1 VVTPAVTLVHVSDL
15 HYGRDADL
23 AQAAGIVAVLPSI
36 APDAICVSG
45 DLTQRARHGEF
56 QAALAFFEKLD
67 RVAPT
72 ITLPG
77 NHDVQWWES
86 PFHLLGTERLYA
98 KYRRWFGLELT
109 PSLAVPGAIICTA
122 LTSHGVAAG
131 SMTWNLNDMAVKG
144 HLPAAEIERVRRCFA
159 EAAPDAA
166 KVLMMHHNVLRGNIS
181 QRMGLARW
189 KEAQER
195 LVALA
200 PDVILTGHDH
210 EEAASLLGGRIV
222 VSAASTHTRR
232 TRGRRPSAF
241 NVVRLEAD
249 RIGVRHWRWSGK
261 EFQPSDETWFA
272 RGLRAARQ
280 GADAVG

>member
-1 VVTPAVTLVHVSDL
+1 VTGVTLVHLSDL
-15 HYGRDADL
+15 HFGRDADL
-23 AQAAGIVAVLPSI
+23 AQIRAIAALMPSL

-56 QAALAFFEKLD
+56 QAALGFFD
-67 RVAPT
+67 RLQAVAPT

-109 PSLAVPGAIICTA
+109 PTLERPGLVVCTV
-122 LTSHGVAAG
+122 LTSHGVSAG

-144 HLPAAEIERVRRCFA
+144 HLPASEVERAGRCFA
-159 EAAPDAA
+159 AAAPGAA
-166 KVLMMHHNVLRGNIS
+166 RVLMLHHNVLRGSIS
-181 QRMGLARW
+181 RRMGLARPE
-189 KEAQER
+189 EAQRR
-195 LVALA
+195 LIALA

-210 EEAASLLGGRIV
+210 EETTALLGDRIV

-232 TRGRRPSAF
+232 TRGQRPSAF
-241 NVVRLEAD
+241 NALRIEPD
-249 RIGVRHWRWSGK
+249 RIVVRHWWWTGSA
-261 EFQPSDETWFA
+261 FTPSDETSYPRA
-272 RGLRAARQ
+272 RRR
-280 GADAVG
+280 GADVAG

>member
-1 VVTPAVTLVHVSDL
+1 VNGVTLVHLSDL

-23 AQAAGIVAVLPSI
+23 AQTAAIAALVPSL

-56 QAALAFFEKLD
+56 QAALAFIEKLQ

-72 ITLPG
+72 IVLPG

-86 PFHLLGTERLYA
+86 PFHLLGSERLYA

-109 PSLAVPGAIICTA
+109 PSLEVPGAIICTV

-144 HLPAAEIERVRRCFA
+144 HLPASEVERARRCFDG
-159 EAAPDAA
+159 AAPGAA
-166 KVLMMHHNVLRGNIS
+166 RVLMLHHNVLRGTIS
-181 QRMGLARW
+181 QRMGLAHW
-189 KEAQER
+189 KRAQAQ
-195 LVALA
+195 LIALA
-200 PDVILTGHDH
+200 PDVILSGHDH
-210 EEAASLLGGRIV
+210 EEAASLLGERIV

-232 TRGRRPSAF
+232 TRGKRPSAF
-241 NVVRLEAD
+241 NVVRIEAD
-249 RIGVRHWRWSGK
+249 RIGVRHWRWDGLA
-261 EFQPSDETWFA
+261 FHPSDEMWFA
-272 RGLRAARQ
+272 RAARPARQ

>member
-1 VVTPAVTLVHVSDL
+1 MTAVTLVHISDL
-15 HYGRDADL
+15 HFGRDADL
-23 AQAAGIVAVLPSI
+23 AQTRAIAALVPSI

-56 QAALAFFEKLD
+56 QAALAFVERLQA
-67 RVAPT
+67 VAPT

-86 PFHLLGTERLYA
+86 PFHLLGTRRIYA

-109 PSLAVPGAIICTA
+109 PSLTVPGAVICTA

-144 HLPAAEIERVRRCFA
+144 HLPASEVERVRRCFA
-159 EAAPDAA
+159 SAPPDAA
-166 KVLMMHHNVLRGNIS
+166 RVLMMHHNVLPGSIS
-181 QRMGLARW
+181 RRMGLARRG
-189 KEAQER
+189 EAQRR

-210 EEAASLLGGRIV
+210 EEDAALLGDHIV

-232 TRGRRPSAF
+232 TRGQRPSAF
-241 NVVRLEAD
+241 NVLHIDAD
-249 RIGVRHWRWSGK
+249 RIGVRHWRWDGLA
-261 EFQPSDETWFA
+261 FAPSEERTFPRVRRAIGREADV
-272 RGLRAARQ
+272 RG
-280 GADAVG
+280 

>member
-1 VVTPAVTLVHVSDL
+1 VVSEVTLVHLSDL

-23 AQAAGIVAVLPSI
+23 AQTSAIAALVPTL

-56 QAALAFFEKLD
+56 QAALAFFEKLQ
-67 RVAPT
+67 RAAPT

-86 PFHLLGTERLYA
+86 PFHVRGTERLYA

-122 LTSHGVAAG
+122 LTSHGVAVG

-144 HLPAAEIERVRRCFA
+144 HLPESEIARVRRCFDD
-159 EAAPDAA
+159 AAPGSAR
-166 KVLMMHHNVLRGNIS
+166 VLMLHHNVLRGVIS
-181 QRMGLARW
+181 HRMGLAHW
-189 KEAQER
+189 KRAQEQ
-195 LVALA
+195 LIALA
-200 PDVILTGHDH
+200 PDLILYGHDH
-210 EEAASLLGGRIV
+210 EEDASLLGERIV

-232 TRGRRPSAF
+232 TRGKRPSAF
-241 NVVRLEAD
+241 NVVRIAAD
-249 RIGVRHWRWSGK
+249 RIGVRHWRWDGLA
-261 EFQPSDETWFA
+261 FQPSDEAWLA
-272 RGLRAARQ
+272 RAARPARQ
-280 GADAVG
+280 GTDALG